1 MSNSLKFT
9 VIIPTRERAD
19 VLGPALQTVVEQ
31 DYDNLRILVS
41 DNFSNDSTRDVV
53 ASFRDPRITYANT
66 GKRLS
71 MSHNWEFA
79 LAQVTDGWVAFIGDD
94 DGLLPGAIARA
105 ADLVREYGVKAIGS
119 RNAAYTW
126 PQPPNQ
132 PFGKLSVNL
141 KRGVE
146 VFDSKARLVEIVH
159 GRGSY
164 SALPMLYT
172 GGFVDFGVIAQAR
185 AIDGTFN
192 HCINPDIYSAV
203 VIAKLTDRYAYSNE
217 PLAIGGSSRH
227 SGGTSFFSGEMTQNS
242 SYSPA
247 KKFLSEA
254 NFPFHQ
260 DLVCSSDEV
269 LPPSIELM
277 VYEAILQAEYIPP
290 SLKSLTSHA
299 EQLAILIGKAK
310 RRHRREV
317 TAWGQRLAERYDLDF
332 QAIQRKARWITWQ
345 GKLKKNLQSLF
356 EKNQTLDITGTEA
369 APIRDVHEAARV
381 IHDALQRR
389 ATGR

>member
-1 MSNSLKFT
+1 MNNPPKFT
-9 VIIPTRERAD
+9 VIVPTRERAD
-19 VLGPALQTVVEQ
+19 VLGPALKTVVEQ

-79 LAQVTDGWVAFIGDD
+79 LSQVTDGWVAFIGDD

-105 ADLVREYGVKAIGS
+105 AGLAREYGVKAIGS

-126 PQPPNQ
+126 PHPQAQ
-132 PFGKLSVNL
+132 SHGQISVSL
-141 KRGVE
+141 KRGARVY
-146 VFDSKARLVEIVH
+146 DSKARLIDIVH
-159 GRGSY
+159 GHGTY

-172 GGFVDFGVIAQAR
+172 GGFVDFSVITQAR

-192 HCINPDIYSAV
+192 HCINPDVYSAV
-203 VIAKLTDRYAYSNE
+203 VIAKLTDHFVYSDE
-217 PLAIGGSSRH
+217 PLAIGGTSKH
-227 SGGTSFFSGEMTQNS
+227 SGGTSFFIGG
-242 SYSPA
+242 YSALTPESPS
-247 KKFLSEA
+247 KKMLSED
-254 NFPFHQ
+254 NIPIHP
-260 DLVCSSDEV
+260 DLASTPDEV
-269 LPPSIELM
+269 LPPSIELL

-290 SLKSLTSHA
+290 SFKALTSHA

-310 RRHRREV
+310 SRHRREV
-317 TAWGQRLAERYDLDF
+317 SAWGQLLAERYGLDF
-332 QAIQRKARWITWQ
+332 QAIQRKARRIMWQ
-345 GKLKKNLQSLF
+345 GKLKKNLLSLF

-389 ATGR
+389 AKGQ